1 MNFPLLFHFTLFFL
15 LISMGIYADDGT
27 EDGGGRWDFTEHGGG
42 RWDFK
47 EDGVFNLCIYF
58 CFALW
63 KITQYRESK

>member
-1 MNFPLLFHFTLFFL
+1 MEDC
-15 LISMGIYADDGT
+15 SADDGT

-58 CFALW
+58 CFGLW

>member
-1 MNFPLLFHFTLFFL
+1 
-15 LISMGIYADDGT
+15 MGIYSDDGT

-58 CFALW
+58 RFGLW
-63 KITQYRESK
+63 KMVVRAWTPKRMWRIKTFGRAR